1 MEVTSADFRRHFE
14 ILSDAALLETNR
26 EDLVDIARQCFD
38 EEVSRRGLNAAD
50 NPPEIDGE
58 ATEPPASG
66 GEELVLL
73 GTFVS
78 GDEVNLVR
86 GLLESASIPSHVLS
100 PLGSLA
106 GIEFRLM
113 VPASFEEHALEVLE
127 MQISDE
133 ELAAQAEAAAPF
145 EADPEETA
153 EEEQIQE
160 EQAED
165 SGNPH
170 P

>member
-1 MEVTSADFRRHFE
+1 MEVTPADFRRHFE
-14 ILSDAALLETNR
+14 ILSDDALLETNR
-26 EDLVDIARQCFD
+26 DDLVEIAKQCFD
-38 EEVSRRGLNAAD
+38 EEISRRGLNAAD
-50 NPPEIDGE
+50 DPPEIDGE

-66 GEELVLL
+66 GEDLVLL
-73 GTFVS
+73 ATFVS
-78 GDEVNLVR
+78 GDEVSLVR
-86 GLLESASIPSHVLS
+86 GLLESASIPSHVVS

-113 VPASFEEHALEVLE
+113 VPAAFEEHALEVLE

-133 ELAAQAEAAAPF
+133 DLAAQAEAAATF
-145 EADPEETA
+145 EADPA
-153 EEEQIQE
+153 EEEYE
-160 EQAED
+160 ED

>member
-1 MEVTSADFRRHFE
+1 VEVTPADFRRHFE
-14 ILSDAALLETNR
+14 ILSDDALLETNR
-26 EDLVDIARQCFD
+26 EDLVDIAKECFD

-50 NPPEIDGE
+50 DPREIAGE
-58 ATEPPASG
+58 AGEPSASN

-73 GTFVS
+73 ATFVS
-78 GDEVNLVR
+78 GDEVSLVR
-86 GLLESASIPSHVLS
+86 GLLESASIPSHVVS

-113 VPASFEEHALEVLE
+113 VPAAFEEQALEVLE

-133 ELAAQAEAAAPF
+133 DLAAQAEAAASFEAEPF
-145 EADPEETA
+145 ETDSEAQA
-153 EEEQIQE
+153 EEG
-160 EQAED
+160 

>member
-1 MEVTSADFRRHFE
+1 MEVTLADFRRHFE

-26 EDLVDIARQCFD
+26 EDLVDIAKQCFD

-50 NPPEIDGE
+50 DPPEIDGE
-58 ATEPPASG
+58 ASG
-66 GEELVLL
+66 PRAGSGEELVLL
-73 GTFVS
+73 ATFVS
-78 GDEVNLVR
+78 GDEVSLVR
-86 GLLESASIPSHVLS
+86 GLLESASIPSHVVS

-113 VPASFEEHALEVLE
+113 VPAAFEEHALEVLE

-133 ELAAQAEAAAPF
+133 DLAAQAEAAATF
-145 EADPEETA
+145 ETDPEEQA
-153 EEEQIQE
+153 KKEQD
-160 EQAED
+160 ED
-165 SGNPH
+165 ESGNPR

>member
-1 MEVTSADFRRHFE
+1 MEVTPADFRRHFE
-14 ILSDAALLETNR
+14 LLSDAALLETNR
-26 EDLVDIARQCFD
+26 EDLVEMARECFD
-38 EEVSRRGLNAAD
+38 EEVSRRGLD
-50 NPPEIDGE
+50 VTDDSPEIAGQTGE
-58 ATEPPASG
+58 PQPG
-66 GEELVLL
+66 NGEGLVLI

-86 GLLESASIPSHVLS
+86 GLLESASIPSHVVN

-113 VPASFEEHALEVLE
+113 VPAAFEEQAMEVLD

-133 ELAAQAEAAAPF
+133 ELAAQAEAAAMF
-145 EADPEETA
+145 EADPEE
-153 EEEQIQE
+153 EEEE
-160 EQAED
+160 LRD
-165 SGNPH
+165 PH

>member
-1 MEVTSADFRRHFE
+1 MEVTPEDFRRHFE
-14 ILSDAALLETNR
+14 LLSDDALLDTDR

-38 EEVSRRGLNAAD
+38 EEVSRRGLNVADDAPGVAA
-50 NPPEIDGE
+50 E
-58 ATEPPASG
+58 ASEPRASD

-73 GTFVS
+73 ATFVS
-78 GDEVNLVR
+78 GDEVSLVR
-86 GLLESASIPSHVLS
+86 GLLESASIPSHVVN

-113 VPASFEEHALEVLE
+113 VPAAFEEQALEVLE

-133 ELAAQAEAAAPF
+133 DLAAQAEAAAMF
-145 EADPEETA
+145 EADPEEQEA
-153 EEEQIQE
+153 EE
-160 EQAED
+160 
-165 SGNPH
+165 SGDPH

>member
-1 MEVTSADFRRHFE
+1 MEVTLADFRRHFE

-26 EDLVDIARQCFD
+26 EDLIDIAKQCFD
-38 EEVSRRGLNAAD
+38 EEVSRRGLNAED
-50 NPPEIDGE
+50 DTPEIDGE
-58 ATEPPASG
+58 ASEPAASG

-73 GTFVS
+73 ATFVS
-78 GDEVNLVR
+78 GDEVSLVR
-86 GLLESASIPSHVLS
+86 GLLETASIPSHVVN

-113 VPASFEEHALEVLE
+113 VPAAFEEHALEVLE

-133 ELAAQAEAAAPF
+133 DLAAQAEAAATF
-145 EADPEETA
+145 EADPEELA
-153 EEEQIQE
+153 EEERAE
-160 EQAED
+160 EA

>member
-1 MEVTSADFRRHFE
+1 VEVTPADFRKHFE

-26 EDLVDIARQCFD
+26 EDLVDIAKQCFD
-38 EEVSRRGLNAAD
+38 EEVSRRGLNVTD
-50 NPPEIDGE
+50 DSPEIAGQ
-58 ATEPPASG
+58 ASEPQASG

-73 GTFVS
+73 ATFIS

-86 GLLESASIPSHVLS
+86 GLLESAEIPSHVVN

-113 VPASFEEHALEVLE
+113 VPAAFEEQALEVLE

-133 ELAAQAEAAAPF
+133 ELAAQAEAAAMF
-145 EADPEETA
+145 EADPEEQ
-153 EEEQIQE
+153 EEELR
-160 EQAED
+160 D
-165 SGNPH
+165 PH